1 LTRTSRVRQT
11 ASMDTLFHYTTATG
25 LLGILQSLSLWASD
39 LRFLN
44 DAHEAIFARDLVVE
58 AVRNMKNPMED
69 PTHWAHEQHGDLAVR
84 TFSKYQGFVVDE
96 ILASEFGVYVACFCE
111 SGDLLSQWRGYGMD
125 HGYAVELSA
134 DALREA
140 LARIPTYPDATGLF
154 QVRYGYDAAD
164 SVVESA
170 LQVVAGFN
178 LNHPGVKAHYSAL
191 AVSSMLAQLK
201 HPGFAE
207 EHEWRAVV
215 GLEIYDESWGVGD
228 REPTSF
234 RSTPRAI
241 VPYVELPLELGAITS
256 IRVGPGENADVRE
269 AGVRRLLKA
278 LGSNATV
285 TRSEV
290 PLRT

>member
-1 LTRTSRVRQT
+1 
-11 ASMDTLFHYTTATG
+11 MF
-25 LLGILQSLSLWASD
+25 
-39 LRFLN
+39 
-44 DAHEAIFARDLVVE
+44 
-58 AVRNMKNPMED
+58 
-69 PTHWAHEQHGDLAVR
+69 
-84 TFSKYQGFVVDE
+84 
-96 ILASEFGVYVACFCE
+96 ACFCE